1 GVPAPALD
9 LHHHTVGPG
18 VLLLQLLAYIA
29 AQLLAGRVT
38 GENPAVYQP
47 DLLADPSGIH
57 PALIAVILR
66 INAAMQGEPQQRH
79 FRVHLSPGIQQLP
92 VDLLALVVLPG
103 LTQRGVG
110 EGLEPVDI
118 ALGLVE
124 VQNDAA
130 PGSEGAVDCPDVP
143 GDAVRCGHRL
153 AIWPVEIEPV
163 PCPDPGLVANP
174 APFVLL
180 LLKLMLVDNAASM
193 LAQVPGF
200 AGPVRL
206 PLQAKVAVFAAPL
219 QCCSLPQCGH
229 GT

>member
-1 GVPAPALD
+1 
-9 LHHHTVGPG
+9 
-18 VLLLQLLAYIA
+18 
-29 AQLLAGRVT
+29 
-38 GENPAVYQP
+38 
-47 DLLADPSGIH
+47 
-57 PALIAVILR
+57 
-66 INAAMQGEPQQRH
+66 
-79 FRVHLSPGIQQLP
+79 
-92 VDLLALVVLPG
+92 
-103 LTQRGVG
+103 QRGVG

-124 VQNDAA
+124 VQYDAS
-130 PGSEGAVDCPDVP
+130 PGSEGAVDCPVVP
-143 GDAVRCGHRL
+143 GDAVRRGHRL
-153 AIWPVEIEPV
+153 AIWPAEIEPV

-219 QCCSLPQCGH
+219 HVLLFATVWARNMKPEIVRRLISGGLNLA
-229 GT
+229 